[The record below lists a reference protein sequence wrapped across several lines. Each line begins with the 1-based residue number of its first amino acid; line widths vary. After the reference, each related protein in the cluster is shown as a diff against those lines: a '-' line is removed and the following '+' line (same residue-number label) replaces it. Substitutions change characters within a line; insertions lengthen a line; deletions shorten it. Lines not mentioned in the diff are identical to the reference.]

1 MAQSRRGSS
10 RSSPEKRRF
19 VCSCV
24 DPKTPHL
31 IGWFIHFL
39 IQPFIGSLICWF
51 TGPLILDSWLVDSLV
66 WFVFYFDFDFGF
78 DLIDL
83 ADLIWFELAAWF
95 GLIWFIWF
103 CVVFWFD
110 WLTDCLIGWLIGW
123 LIWLSWLTWMG
134 LIFVIDLLLF
144 CFVLFCFD
152 WLTGWLVDWLIDY
165 ITVSL
170 PTGLFGWSGELW
182 FVWLVGWLIDWMVG
196 CLSNSLPSWLFG
208 RFVDWLGGWLKDW
221 CVDGLTD
228 WGNLC
233 LIIWLICWLIGW
245 LIGR

>member
-24 DPKTPHL
+24 DPKTPHF

-66 WFVFYFDFDFGF
+66 WFDFYFDFDFGF

-144 CFVLFCFD
+144 CFVLF
-152 WLTGWLVDWLIDY
+152 WLIDR
-165 ITVSL
+165 
-170 PTGLFGWSGELW
+170 
-182 FVWLVGWLIDWMVG
+182 LVGWLIDWLYNSFFAYWIVWLIWWIMV
-196 CLSNSLPSWLFG
+196 CLVGWL
-208 RFVDWLGGWLKDW
+208 VDWLNGWLFE
-221 CVDGLTD
+221 
-228 WGNLC
+228 
-233 LIIWLICWLIGW
+233 
-245 LIGR
+245 